1 MLRLF
6 MLSALLIGLSAC
18 GHKTVGCSAADAQ
31 APAVSIVKEQL
42 EKQIST
48 RMKENGP
55 QQGFS
60 LSKIRA
66 AIAQLVVTIED
77 IRTSK
82 EDPNS
87 TKRFCTGTVKVKFPS
102 NVLDD
107 AEKTREAAQAGTVS
121 ELAENSGVDRA
132 ADTFSAPLEFN
143 VQPTDAGD
151 KVFAEVETGNPI
163 FKFTSDVIASSLLRS
178 VVENAK
184 RDQDNAAAAQ
194 AAAENAALVEQR
206 NANLNAAKTENQLAV
221 QTINATWRAIDSN
234 TRSQLLPLQ
243 RAWMRKKDAD
253 CRVEA
258 ASASTDPTEM
268 EAARLACDTRVTKDR
283 IQSLNQYRSSGED
296 TTSDSM

>member
-6 MLSALLIGLSAC
+6 MLSVLLIGLSAC

-42 EKQIST
+42 EKQISS

-55 QQGFS
+55 EQGFS

-66 AIAQLVVTIED
+66 AIAQLVITIED

-87 TKRFCTGTVKVKFPS
+87 TKRFCSGTVKVKFPS
-102 NVLDD
+102 ATLED
-107 AEKTREAAQAGTVS
+107 AEKTREAAQVGTIS
-121 ELAENSGVDRA
+121 ELADNSGVDRA

-163 FKFTSDVIASSLLRS
+163 FKFTTDVMASSLLRS
-178 VVENAK
+178 RVENA
-184 RDQDNAAAAQ
+184 RREQDRAAADQ
-194 AAAENAALVEQR
+194 AAAENAALLEQR
-206 NANLNAAKTENQLAV
+206 NANLNAAKTENQLAT
-221 QTINATWRAIDSN
+221 QTINATWNAVSSDMRG
-234 TRSQLLPLQ
+234 QLLPLQ
-243 RAWMRKKDAD
+243 RAWVRKKIAD
-253 CRVEA
+253 CRVESA
-258 ASASTDPTEM
+258 AASTDPTEI
-268 EAARLACDTRVTKDR
+268 EVARLGCDTRATQER
-283 IQSLNQYRSSGED
+283 IRWLNQYRSAEPDGE
-296 TTSDSM
+296 SQE